1 MLGISKATSGLGNIG
16 MILVAWYVLKESS
29 DPEIW
34 NHLFL
39 FLTFLLSSLFWL
51 VSGLWRALN
60 GWLFMGK

>member
-39 FLTFLLSSLFWL
+39 FLTFFGCRHFSDSSL
-51 VSGLWRALN
+51 VCGEP
-60 GWLFMGK
+60 